1 MWSRV
6 YVTVERL
13 SVCLFHRPTAAAKAG
28 GFAAERPAGM
38 RYRPTAAGA
47 GAAHWLQARSAA
59 NEDSV
64 TLTAEDEAVH
74 RLVLSYVKGGS
85 LACWTQTQKGPGL
98 NRSRDAVG

>member
-1 MWSRV
+1 
-6 YVTVERL
+6 
-13 SVCLFHRPTAAAKAG
+13 
-28 GFAAERPAGM
+28 M

-85 LACWTQTQKGPGL
+85 VAEWLACWTQTQKGPGL